1 MDTVA
6 AARSWV
12 TVAAEPAQQ
21 LGHDLDVED
30 VGHVVRVE
38 VPRASR
44 VAAISL
50 STLFLAPATVTSPAS
65 RAPPA
70 TRNRSTWPA

>member
-12 TVAAEPAQQ
+12 TVQPSRRSSSAMISTSTMS
-21 LGHDLDVED
+21 GTSC
-30 VGHVVRVE
+30 RVE
-38 VPRASR
+38 VPRASK

-65 RAPPA
+65 RTPPS